1 MFNKIFLYVAVV
13 SLWCCMEV
21 TAQSVYTNRENVGIQ
36 VMGSV
41 MNTSNDLSGSSIG
54 MGLSFNRNVDL
65 VFSIT
70 DFEGN
75 PGYHGAYEVVG
86 GGIGFYP
93 IQQWDEHPITVGVF
107 FSGAR
112 STLSGANGWTFL
124 VGSGITREVMFSEQ
138 LSFYPAA
145 SFSYAPFVSNRG
157 DGSSF
162 FSLESA
168 LSYNF
173 ANVINLVFSPSL
185 NVALNSNYSTLGL
198 SFGIV
203 L

>member
-1 MFNKIFLYVAVV
+1 MFNKIILFILVA
-13 SLWCCMEV
+13 SFWFFIDL
-21 TAQSVYTNRENVGIQ
+21 TAQSVYSNRENVGIQ
-36 VMGSV
+36 ILGSV
-41 MNTSNDLSGSSIG
+41 ISASNDLSGSSIG

-65 VFSIT
+65 AFSIS
-70 DFEGN
+70 DFKGN
-75 PGYHGAYEVVG
+75 PGYHGPYDVIG

-93 IQQWDEHPITVGVF
+93 IQQWNEKPITVGMF

-124 VGSGITREVMFSEQ
+124 VGSAATREVMVSEQ
-138 LSFYPAA
+138 LSIYPTA
-145 SFSYAPFVSNRG
+145 SLSYAPFVSNRG

-162 FSLESA
+162 FSLENGI
-168 LSYNF
+168 SYNF
-173 ANVINLVFSPSL
+173 ANVIKLVFIPSL
-185 NVALNSNYSTLGL
+185 NLALSSDYSTVGL